1 MDAALPVIVAASELG
16 DAVER
21 LGIVAATLLAA
32 GALLAPS
39 MRGRAWAALLALAL
53 TPVLLVANIW
63 DSSPLLSLR
72 DRPALAAAALV
83 GGLVAAVVL
92 ALVLRRW
99 PALLPLLVVG
109 ALPFRVPISAGG
121 DTANLL
127 VPLYLVI
134 AGGVLATAIPRLR
147 AEDDDAPFK
156 PGWLEWL
163 LCGSIVLYALQATY
177 SDDFTHG
184 LQNVVFF
191 YVPFALLLGLLREV
205 RWTKRLALQCL
216 GVLVAL
222 AVVLVGIGFVEYA
235 RKELLLNPR
244 LIAASQYESYFR
256 VNSLFFDPNIYG
268 RFLAMVMLGVA
279 TVVLW
284 TQRTREVLLGVALL
298 ALLWAGLVLSFSQSS
313 FAALLAG
320 LAVLAALRW
329 SARWTAAAVAAAV
342 AIGVGI
348 VLLAP
353 DAINLDLS
361 SSRAADK
368 ATSGRIDLIEGG
380 GRLFGDEPVLGW
392 GSGSYATVFR
402 EREEVSED
410 RATTASHTIP
420 VTVAAEQGAIGLA
433 VYLAL
438 LVAALARLFA
448 GGVGS
453 SPLRSYVAAAFVAL
467 LLHTM
472 LYAAFLEDPI
482 TWTLLGV
489 GMALAAAARGQG
501 PSSSAPVGRARDED
515 GDAASGLAALRQ
527 PPSALG

>member
-1 MDAALPVIVAASELG
+1 MDAALPVIVAASDVGAAL
-16 DAVER
+16 DR
-21 LGIVAATLLAA
+21 FGIVAATLLAA
-32 GALLAPS
+32 AALLAPS
-39 MRGRAWAALLALAL
+39 TRARGWAALGALAL
-53 TPVLLVANIW
+53 TPILLVADIW
-63 DSSPLLSLR
+63 DSSPVVSLR
-72 DRPALAAAALV
+72 DRPAVAGAAVVA
-83 GGLVAAVVL
+83 GLVAAVVL
-92 ALVLRRW
+92 AVAFARW
-99 PALLPLLVVG
+99 PTLLPLLAVA
-109 ALPFRVPISAGG
+109 ALPFRIPISAGG

-134 AGGVLATAIPRLR
+134 AGGVLATALPRAR
-147 AEDDDAPFK
+147 GPDDDAPFK

-163 LCGSIVLYALQATY
+163 LCGAIVLYAIQATY
-177 SDDFTHG
+177 SDDFTKG

-205 RWTKRLALQCL
+205 RWTQRLALQCL

-222 AVVLVGIGFVEYA
+222 AVVFVGIGFVEYA

-244 LIAASQYESYFR
+244 LVAASQYESYFR

-284 TQRTREVLLGVALL
+284 TKRTRDVLAGAAVL

-313 FAALLAG
+313 FAALLVG

-329 SARWTAAAVAAAV
+329 SVKWTLAAVGLAV

-353 DAINLDLS
+353 GAINLDLGS
-361 SSRAADK
+361 SKSADR

-380 GRLFGDEPVLGW
+380 GHLFQDRPVHGW
-392 GSGSYATVFR
+392 GSGSFAEVFR
-402 EREEVSED
+402 REENVSPD

-420 VTVAAEQGAIGLA
+420 VTVAAEQGVIGLA

-438 LVAALARLFA
+438 LVAALARLFGHA
-448 GGVGS
+448 VRS
-453 SPLRSYVAAAFVAL
+453 SPLRAFVAAAFVAL
-467 LLHTM
+467 LAHTM

-482 TWTLLGV
+482 TWALLAIGI
-489 GMALAAAARGQG
+489 ALAA
-501 PSSSAPVGRARDED
+501 S
-515 GDAASGLAALRQ
+515 
-527 PPSALG
+527 PSARQAPANAVVAPEVAVE